1 MDQLSDALTQPFL
14 LKPISNCTVE
24 EIQNIAHTHPYF
36 AAAQL
41 ALLKKLQQEHLPEYE
56 TQLQKAV
63 LYYYD
68 PVQFDAFVHSD
79 KFITGFDFTPALTE
93 TPVEE
98 EATEAAIA
106 STTDEPVEDNEVMEA
121 SAAQSTSQNE
131 TIATAT
137 EQRQTDAPAE
147 MEPAIP
153 LPAPPES
160 TLTFEPYHT
169 VDYFAS
175 QGIKLSQADAGT
187 DRMSRQ
193 LRSFTEWL
201 KTMKRLPEPE
211 LAAPIDASTE
221 HQVQHLAA
229 HSLQNTDI
237 VTEAMAEVWLK
248 QGNTEKAIEVYNKL
262 SLQNPSKK
270 AYFAAKIDQLKKSS

>member
-147 MEPAIP
+147 
-153 LPAPPES
+153 
-160 TLTFEPYHT
+160 
-169 VDYFAS
+169 
-175 QGIKLSQADAGT
+175 
-187 DRMSRQ
+187 
-193 LRSFTEWL
+193 
-201 KTMKRLPEPE
+201 
-211 LAAPIDASTE
+211 
-221 HQVQHLAA
+221 
-229 HSLQNTDI
+229 
-237 VTEAMAEVWLK
+237 
-248 QGNTEKAIEVYNKL
+248 
-262 SLQNPSKK
+262 
-270 AYFAAKIDQLKKSS
+270 